1 MLLSHLT
8 LSFHMYSS
16 NQDFIIV
23 IPKYQ
28 LPTTKLHSLQKE
40 AVDTKM
46 YFPNSPEYKLVAIVL
61 DVAKFSLYKPV
72 QSVSPEETHTRAFLK
87 FDFRNKGIDAL
98 NISKILNRQKVT
110 STTPAYSK
118 LQSSSS
124 SYFYSYSCPIAS
136 KNFQLQKKKKKKK
149 KKKKRKKKKTF
160 SLETPQRVSAKPLL

>member
-1 MLLSHLT
+1 
-8 LSFHMYSS
+8 
-16 NQDFIIV
+16 
-23 IPKYQ
+23 
-28 LPTTKLHSLQKE
+28 
-40 AVDTKM
+40 M

-87 FDFRNKGIDAL
+87 FDFRNKGLDAL

-118 LQSSSS
+118 LQSLSS

-136 KNFQLQKKKKKKK
+136 KNFQLQKKQQENVVTRNPSACFCKASAIIQPEFCYNPAGHILTGDLNIVRISKL
-149 KKKKRKKKKTF
+149 RGTMMFYLKTEF
-160 SLETPQRVSAKPLL
+160 QINAR